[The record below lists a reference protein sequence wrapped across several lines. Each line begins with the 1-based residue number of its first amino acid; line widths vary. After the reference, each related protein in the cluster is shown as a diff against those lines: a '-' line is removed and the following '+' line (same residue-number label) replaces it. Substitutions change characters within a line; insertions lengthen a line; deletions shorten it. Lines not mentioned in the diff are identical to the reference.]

1 MISEFDVV
9 DGVVPFPGWDFFDA
23 DDVADLDAQTRRRTP

>member
-23 DDVADLDAQTRRRTP
+23 DDTRSRRATRRRTP